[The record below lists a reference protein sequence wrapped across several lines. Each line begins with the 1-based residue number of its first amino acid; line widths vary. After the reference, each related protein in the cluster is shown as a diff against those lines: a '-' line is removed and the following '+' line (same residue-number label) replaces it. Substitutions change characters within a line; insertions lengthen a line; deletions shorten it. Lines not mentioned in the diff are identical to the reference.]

1 MSTSGYSSSEAAS
14 RAAVVE
20 IRRFVNDEIYRVARD
35 LDRVPNRD
43 SADEFEFVCECGQLA
58 CTKFVSMRLAD
69 FEQSKPG
76 SVVAH

>member
-1 MSTSGYSSSEAAS
+1 MSKSGHSSSEAAS

-20 IRRFVNDEIYRVARD
+20 IRRFVNDEIYRVASR
-35 LDRVPNRD
+35 LTSD
-43 SADEFEFVCECGQLA
+43 SGDEFEFVCECGQLA
-58 CTKFVSMRLAD
+58 CTRFVSKRLAD